1 MTIQDSEYTNIRT
14 AAGPMR
20 AYIFRPVAPG
30 KYPGILFFSEIFQVT
45 GPIRRTAAMLAG
57 HGYVVIVPEIY
68 HELEPA
74 GTVLAYDQA
83 GADRGNAHKVE
94 KEISQ
99 YDDDARAALHY
110 LSTLDY
116 CSGRLGVMGICIGG
130 HLAFRAAM
138 NQEVLAA
145 ACFYATDIHKG
156 SLGKGMHDG
165 SLARAGEIHGE
176 LLHIWGRQDPH
187 IPLEGRNLIKARL
200 EEVGALFTWHEV
212 NAAHAFLRDEGPR
225 YDPALSLQCLGL
237 VFELFHRRLGG
248 RALSSR
254 TPRSAENRH

>member
-1 MTIQDSEYTNIRT
+1 MIIKDSEYTDIPT

-30 KYPGILFFSEIFQVT
+30 KYPGIVFFSEIFQIT
-45 GPIRRTAAMLAG
+45 GPIRRMAAMLAG
-57 HGYVVIVPEIY
+57 HGYVVIAPEIY

-83 GADRGNAHKVE
+83 GADRGNAHKVA
-94 KEISQ
+94 KEISA
-99 YDDDARAALHY
+99 YDEDARAALTY
-110 LSTLDY
+110 LKTLDY

-138 NQEVLAA
+138 NPDVLAS
-145 ACFYATDIHKG
+145 ACFYATDIHTG
-156 SLGKGMHDG
+156 SLGKGMHDD
-165 SLARAGEIHGE
+165 SLARAGEIRGE

-187 IPLEGRNLIKARL
+187 IPLEGRNRIKARL
-200 EEVGALFTWHEV
+200 EDVGALFTWHEV

-225 YDPALSLQCLGL
+225 YDPALALQCLAL
-237 VFELFHRRLGG
+237 VFELFHRRLHAGDLTT
-248 RALSSR
+248 RPA
-254 TPRSAENRH
+254 